1 MTFRKWPLFIVLF
14 VGILF
19 GYGQEYV
26 KIAVNFSTECSAYGD
41 WDQMSGQERLE
52 HLKKCRLNRPT
63 DYYHNHKPLA
73 LLTNLSRLQLALLK
87 WGAAFLFVIFY
98 WGLARWGL
106 RKAFGHE
113 FPIKFLDLGSAG
125 MAVLCV
131 MVFGL
136 GYVLGLPPAY
146 DVAREILGGLQS
158 LVPFVM
164 LVLGYSLYLR
174 LKI

>member
-1 MTFRKWPLFIVLF
+1 MRSKWPFVIVLL
-14 VGILF
+14 VGISF

-26 KIAVNFSTECSAYGD
+26 KIAINFSTECAAYGA
-41 WDQMSGQERLE
+41 WDQLNVEERLVQLE
-52 HLKKCRLNRPT
+52 KCRLNRPT

-73 LLTNLSRLQLALLK
+73 SLASLTRLQLSLAK
-87 WGAAFLFVIFY
+87 WGAALLFVFFY
-98 WGLARWGL
+98 WWLARWGL
-106 RKAFGHE
+106 RKGFGDE
-113 FPIKFLDLGSAG
+113 FPIKFLDYGSGGLA
-125 MAVLCV
+125 AVCV
-131 MVFGL
+131 FIFGI
-136 GYVLGLPPAY
+136 GYVTGLAPAY